1 MTAWIVSG
9 LVLVGAL
16 FVAVAGVGL
25 LRMPDLFT
33 RLHAAAK
40 APTLGIGCLL
50 LAFGVHFGGVDT
62 WVRAFLL
69 IAFLYLTGPVA
80 AHLLGRVAYRIGVP
94 LSRHIRLDELEARY
108 DRETDSVYSG
118 RQAEG
123 TSGVGPGSDDPNE

>member
-9 LVLVGAL
+9 LVLVGSL
-16 FVAVAGVGL
+16 FVAVAGIGL

-50 LAFGVHFGGVDT
+50 LAYGLHFGGVGT

-69 IAFLYLTGPVA
+69 IVFLYLTGPVA

-94 LSRHIRLDELEARY
+94 LSRHTRLDELASRY
-108 DRETDSVYSG
+108 DRATDSVYSG
-118 RQAEG
+118 RQPDGGGGA
-123 TSGVGPGSDDPNE
+123 GPSADEQSE